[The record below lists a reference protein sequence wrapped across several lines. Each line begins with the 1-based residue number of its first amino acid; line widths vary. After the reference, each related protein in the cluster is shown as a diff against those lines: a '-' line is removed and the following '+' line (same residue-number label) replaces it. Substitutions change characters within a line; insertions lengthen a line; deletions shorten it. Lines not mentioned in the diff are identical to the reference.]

1 MNAHSASER
10 TPGYPK
16 PAVRTY
22 PLTLKCKAQFKDTCE
37 SHAGDVRS
45 PSDLSLITLLGG
57 KDVLIDLSGIAE
69 HDKTYVAH
77 VFLRSALDVG
87 RRDRAQLLQKLE

>member
-22 PLTLKCKAQFKDTCE
+22 LLTLKCKAQSKILRIA
-37 SHAGDVRS
+37 HRDVRS
-45 PSDLSLITLLGG
+45 TSDVSLTTLLGG
-57 KDVLIDLSGIAE
+57 KDALIDLRGIAE
-69 HDKTYVAH
+69 HDETYVAH